1 VTDTAEKKYAGLPV
15 QGYQSQPQSKVVIVN
30 ANKEVEERT
39 LRILDTLKGLG
50 PEHVDQR
57 WLAIGR
63 TKIEEAFMAIN
74 RAVFQPQ
81 RIELPPKAETMEEA
95 IDRIKAYVDMD
106 KPA

>member
-1 VTDTAEKKYAGLPV
+1 MTDATEKKYAGLPV
-15 QGYQSQPQSKVVIVN
+15 QGYQSQPQSKIVIVN
-30 ANKEVEERT
+30 ANKEVEERV

-63 TKIEEAFMAIN
+63 TKIEEGFMAVN

-81 RIELPPKAETMEEA
+81 RFELPPKAETMDEA
-95 IDRIKAYVDMD
+95 IDRIKSYVDMEA
-106 KPA
+106 K